1 MGTPR
6 QPIRT
11 RNAVA
16 RHRGLMRAGGFAFAV
31 AMERRSIARGSDRI
45 RHVDLSTGTAP
56 TLRQTILLI
65 GAREAIKES
74 FNRLAP
80 MPGMAKQKRHASEL
94 QDILQRARREHP
106 DDPQARNEAID
117 RVFRERAAAGGGRAP
132 GVSLVPLVSRV
143 VLGVA
148 IQRLPIPFLRERRT
162 LADLVAGTK
171 LAPRAPSRWT
181 RLLRRRRAF

>member
-16 RHRGLMRAGGFAFAV
+16 RHRVLMRAGGFAFAV
-31 AMERRSIARGSDRI
+31 AMERRSIARGSDRM
-45 RHVDLSTGTAP
+45 RHVDLRTGAAP
-56 TLRQTILLI
+56 TLRQTVLLL
-65 GAREAIKES
+65 GAREAIKEG
-74 FNRLAP
+74 FNCLVP
-80 MPGMAKQKRHASEL
+80 MPGMAKQKRYASEL
-94 QDILQRARREHP
+94 RDMLQRARREHP
-106 DDPQARNEAID
+106 DDPHARNDAVD
-117 RVFRERAAAGGGRAP
+117 RIFRERAAAGGGRAP
-132 GVSLVPLVSRV
+132 GVSFVALMSRV

-181 RLLRRRRAF
+181 RLPGRRRAS